1 MKKEKGPYIYLYRKI
16 LKNEP
21 LLRDHTAF
29 GVFIWLLLRAD
40 YKTGKVETGRFVG
53 AHDLGLKPTTFYQAI
68 RRLTTKH
75 ELVDTSSDNRFTSI
89 TILNWND
96 FQGSDDTSVD
106 TILTTERH
114 QNDTIQGI
122 KGIKELKKENIE
134 MNTSL
139 VETKK
144 VYDLF
149 VDKFD
154 KNPNLYKLTTKR
166 KLKIKARLK
175 DCGFS
180 LIESAIKNL
189 SSSAWHRGD
198 NDRGWVADLDFIL
211 RSYEQVEK
219 WANNAPI
226 KQMASD
232 GMVYD
237 NPKQKEEREKYLSKL
252 KLEKE
257 AQNGTRNK

>member
-96 FQGSDDTSVD
+96 FQGSNDTSVD

-139 VETKK
+139 KESLTDISLREHLYETFPSIMESSIKK
-144 VYDLF
+144 EIDSM
-149 VDKFD
+149 VD
-154 KNPNLYKLTTKR
+154 
-166 KLKIKARLK
+166 
-175 DCGFS
+175 
-180 LIESAIKNL
+180 
-189 SSSAWHRGD
+189 
-198 NDRGWVADLDFIL
+198 WVANAGPKGQKKDWRAFARNWIRKAEPQLPKKAFKKIWEPPINKENLEKIDNL
-211 RSYEQVEK
+211 R
-219 WANNAPI
+219 
-226 KQMASD
+226 
-232 GMVYD
+232 
-237 NPKQKEEREKYLSKL
+237 REKLDG
-252 KLEKE
+252 
-257 AQNGTRNK
+257 NI